1 MKPSPLMLIVGLAGI
16 ALPVEEVMTSAQSA
30 RYTHFVRPDGSA
42 TSFCTASEP
51 CSLTRAVSLIGS
63 ASMRPGSVV
72 LLQHGIDGVYS
83 QATLTLDG
91 SGTADDPIRFI
102 GENLVRL
109 TGTRTKPPA
118 NEWARV
124 PDRHFTYRMPWDA
137 FTVGTV
143 AQRPPVSTWR
153 PIRVDDRL
161 PPFTQSLGRPFSL
174 DFPIRYTGRSSV
186 DQVEAQHCTFWHDTR
201 SAVVYVHMCHDGKP
215 EGPDQLYLS
224 PSGWGAVVINGD
236 NLTLENVA
244 IEHVNGTG
252 LKVNPSA
259 DGTVLRRITA
269 RAAQVWLE
277 GVNTLA
283 EDLDISHVITQGT
296 HPTQCYDANPD
307 FGAGECWNAGG
318 DGRALLVGRERRT
331 TSFGQV
337 VRRAK
342 VHRSWNGARV
352 DGRQTLQH
360 STIWGFPNHA
370 LEASGTGGVFRH
382 NVILNAQDSI
392 FLGTNPFDDLTVEHN
407 IFVNSAYFTVSN
419 HGNGGTTP
427 TIGWRFRYNILAG
440 IVFDEKTF
448 STVDSDC
455 NLYIPHSG
463 VSSAMK
469 VIATDGGRAVDYD
482 TLDEIRSKT
491 PLDRRSMM
499 LPPAAWT
506 DRALFRHYVGQASS
520 DFDFSPASAQPFELC
535 GRRIGPETTLR
546 LADSRGQN

>member
-1 MKPSPLMLIVGLAGI
+1 
-16 ALPVEEVMTSAQSA
+16 
-30 RYTHFVRPDGSA
+30 
-42 TSFCTASEP
+42 
-51 CSLTRAVSLIGS
+51 
-63 ASMRPGSVV
+63 
-72 LLQHGIDGVYS
+72 
-83 QATLTLDG
+83 
-91 SGTADDPIRFI
+91 
-102 GENLVRL
+102 
-109 TGTRTKPPA
+109 
-118 NEWARV
+118 
-124 PDRHFTYRMPWDA
+124 
-137 FTVGTV
+137 
-143 AQRPPVSTWR
+143 
-153 PIRVDDRL
+153 
-161 PPFTQSLGRPFSL
+161 
-174 DFPIRYTGRSSV
+174 
-186 DQVEAQHCTFWHDTR
+186 
-201 SAVVYVHMCHDGKP
+201 MCHDGT
-215 EGPDQLYLS
+215 PDGRRQLYLG

-236 NLTLENVA
+236 YLTLENIA
-244 IEHVNGTG
+244 IEQVTGTA

-259 DGTVLRRITA
+259 NGTVLRRITA

-296 HPTQCYDANPD
+296 HPHAMLRRQSRLRRGRVLERWPAT
-307 FGAGECWNAGG
+307 GEHCWL
-318 DGRALLVGRERRT
+318 DGERRT

-352 DGRQTLQH
+352 DGRQTLEH
-360 STIWGFPNHA
+360 STFWGFPNHA

-382 NVILNAQDSI
+382 NVILNGQDSI

-448 STVDSDC
+448 STVDADC

-520 DFDFSPASAQPFELC
+520 DFDFSPASAEPLELC

-546 LADSRGQN
+546 LADSRGRN